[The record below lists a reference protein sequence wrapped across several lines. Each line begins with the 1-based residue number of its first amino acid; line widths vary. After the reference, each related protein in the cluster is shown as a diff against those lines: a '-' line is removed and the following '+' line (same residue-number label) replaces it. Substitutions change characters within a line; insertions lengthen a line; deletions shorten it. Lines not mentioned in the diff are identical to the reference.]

1 MSCHNSL
8 TKKRAWTSLD
18 INTLRIGNI
27 STKKISVF
35 FGDFLGGFLT
45 WSKIIGCCYRVVI
58 PNQNLGK
65 EIVLEPS
72 NNIKQWAIILHT
84 THLNKNSWPLPFTLF
99 APSKPRLT
107 LQTINRVLIF
117 LSVFPENQGA
127 KILSLARRSPT
138 EYMFSSKVAK
148 TTLLAIFKATPKRC
162 ISSSSV
168 SRLPQ
173 IIVQ

>member
-1 MSCHNSL
+1 MYAGCHA
-8 TKKRAWTSLD
+8 TIPWMATSLRKRSQ
-18 INTLRIGNI
+18 I
-27 STKKISVF
+27 
-35 FGDFLGGFLT
+35 FLGFVFRILT
-45 WSKIIGCCYRVVI
+45 WSKSIGCCYRVVI

-99 APSKPRLT
+99 GPSKPRLT

-127 KILSLARRSPT
+127 KIVSLARRSPT
-138 EYMFSSKVAK
+138 EYMFSSRVAK
-148 TTLLAIFKATPKRC
+148 TTSLAMFKATPKRC

-168 SRLPQ
+168 SCLPQ